1 MVALDYLLLGL
12 VGVTI
17 VVSIQAVGII
27 MVVAM
32 LVTPAA
38 TGQLLVDRFW
48 DLVKV
53 AIVVSFVAAVS
64 GLYLSFYLNVASG
77 ASIVLV
83 ETLIFG
89 LALVFSPK
97 SGWLG
102 RGHEPPRPHRCVSR
116 RPPEARPRWAC
127 LRGRP
132 PG

>member
-1 MVALDYLLLGL
+1 MTLDYLLLGL

-48 DLVKV
+48 DLVKIAIGV
-53 AIVVSFVAAVS
+53 AIVSAVG

-83 ETLIFG
+83 ETLFFG
-89 LALVFSPK
+89 AGAAVLA
-97 SGWLG
+97 
-102 RGHEPPRPHRCVSR
+102 RSR
-116 RPPEARPRWAC
+116 AGSAADVARPADWTCRS
-127 LRGRP
+127 RQG
-132 PG
+132 